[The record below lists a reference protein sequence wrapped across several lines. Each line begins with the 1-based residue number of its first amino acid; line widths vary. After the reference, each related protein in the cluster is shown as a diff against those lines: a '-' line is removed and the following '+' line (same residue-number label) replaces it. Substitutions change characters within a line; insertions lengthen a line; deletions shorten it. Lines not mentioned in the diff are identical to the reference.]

1 MAKQEYSAYQKK
13 VISAYY
19 EHRDDLALASLQ
31 SVVTD
36 LFLAETEAKRQR
48 LWDRAAK
55 AMEKLKVKPAIRE
68 HILSKKDV
76 TILAKNLQEWL
87 K

>member
-1 MAKQEYSAYQKK
+1 
-13 VISAYY
+13 
-19 EHRDDLALASLQ
+19 
-31 SVVTD
+31 VVTD
-36 LFLAETEAKRQR
+36 LFLAETEAKRQH
-48 LWDRAAK
+48 LWERAAK

-76 TILAKNLQEWL
+76 TILAKNLQDWL